1 MSKCILPTY
10 LMYKAHK
17 IYRKVKT
24 MEQDF
29 ISQTTLDQMVSNDSQ
44 QMLKAAIPYL
54 PPSGRQIFSIYTKLM
69 ELSNTLSLFSPA
81 RQDVQIC
88 SEMPAHPL
96 DMLQDIQRFCYGKS
110 RHKIDQMVNMFA
122 MIQMLQIMQES
133 PEKKG

>member
-1 MSKCILPTY
+1 
-10 LMYKAHK
+10 
-17 IYRKVKT
+17 